1 MMMIMLMSTEMLMMR
16 RSRALTRLPMTC
28 SLLREALCHW
38 NKATCLQKGWVYTQR
53 TINVKLLMVLSVN
66 QVMLMTDGFLMN
78 RTRIISIAQN
88 KNIDKSIN
96 VHVAIWQNVF
106 IETTNENEKISN
118 EKQKKTLWWAQN
130 INTIKFKKKLVV
142 GTKI

>member
-1 MMMIMLMSTEMLMMR
+1 MIIYENDDDYVDVHWDVNDKEEYGPYSPPHDMFSAER
-16 RSRALTRLPMTC
+16 V
-28 SLLREALCHW
+28 LCHW

-118 EKQKKTLWWAQN
+118 EKQNKKHC
-130 INTIKFKKKLVV
+130 
-142 GTKI
+142 GGHKI

>member
-1 MMMIMLMSTEMLMMR
+1 
-16 RSRALTRLPMTC
+16 
-28 SLLREALCHW
+28 
-38 NKATCLQKGWVYTQR
+38 
-53 TINVKLLMVLSVN
+53 
-66 QVMLMTDGFLMN
+66 MTDSFLKN

-106 IETTNENEKISN
+106 IETTNKNEKKIIM
-118 EKQKKTLWWAQN
+118 KKNKN
-130 INTIKFKKKLVV
+130 IVVGTKYKYYKIKTRQKLVV

>member
-1 MMMIMLMSTEMLMMR
+1 
-16 RSRALTRLPMTC
+16 
-28 SLLREALCHW
+28 
-38 NKATCLQKGWVYTQR
+38 
-53 TINVKLLMVLSVN
+53 MVLSVN